1 MVWQIQICWFLS
13 VSVSS
18 RPWKCPDRLQTK
30 LLSLNYWK
38 KLKTLNVFRPCSE
51 LSSSL
56 CASGMSLM
64 IQAAVALKTMAKD
77 FSVAVLVR
85 MTVLEASAL
94 NAGRVSPALPSPQL
108 NQTQFPVFLLE
119 SRAAVIRKDKPRDHS
134 AAALMSCSSLLR
146 WQDAEKTT

>member
-1 MVWQIQICWFLS
+1 
-13 VSVSS
+13 
-18 RPWKCPDRLQTK
+18 
-30 LLSLNYWK
+30 
-38 KLKTLNVFRPCSE
+38 
-51 LSSSL
+51 
-56 CASGMSLM
+56 M

-146 WQDAEKTT
+146 